1 MPLRQA
7 STHYSSMK
15 RAVSFLNL
23 VLLLVAVFLWLAM
36 VAISA
41 TMNESDAAGRG
52 MANGFAVVTAIG
64 LWIVL
69 AILVLM
75 TVTRPEVPGLTK
87 VIALVLVPAS
97 FAAALA
103 TISVLAGVRGQATG
117 WPIVI
122 LAALPFLILTY
133 VMWVISPAVRG
144 VLPVPLMERGVW
156 GLVLALS
163 LIPWPLLRAK
173 NSRDAAVREKY
184 EAAAKAEEDSV
195 ATALESQLNS
205 LNADTPLRDWLAF
218 ATAGN
223 DMREQTLEGI
233 RALPN
238 RQRQAEALEGDDM
251 ANLMYELRN
260 LGLEAT
266 PKLCKSAND
275 FLVNHAESFRQKAAT
290 TARYEIEGSAIEK
303 YLFAM
308 QWLHENR
315 CNIGPA
321 IDAYAD
327 VVALYPA
334 APDREQFLARLAE
347 LRK

>member
-1 MPLRQA
+1 
-7 STHYSSMK
+7 MK
-15 RAVSFLNL
+15 PAVSFLNL
-23 VLLLVAVFLWLAM
+23 TLLIVATFLWLAM

-64 LWIVL
+64 LWVVM

-75 TVTRPEVPGLTK
+75 AVTRAEVPGMTR
-87 VIALVLVPAS
+87 VAALLLVPLS

-122 LAALPFLILTY
+122 LAALPLLILSY

-144 VLPVPLMERGVW
+144 MLPPALMDRGVW
-156 GLVLALS
+156 GLVLVLS

-173 NSRDAAVREKY
+173 NNRDAAAREKY
-184 EAAAKAEEDSV
+184 EAAAAAEEDSV
-195 ATALESQLNS
+195 AQALESEF
-205 LNADTPLRDWLAF
+205 NALTPETPLRDWLAF

-223 DMREQTLEGI
+223 DMRERTLEGI
-233 RALPN
+233 RTLPN
-238 RQRQAEALEGDDM
+238 RQSEAEALRGEDLAM
-251 ANLMYELRN
+251 LMSELRN
-260 LGLEAT
+260 IGLEAT
-266 PKLCKSAND
+266 PQLCKSAND
-275 FLVNHAESFRQKAAT
+275 FLVEHAASFRQKAAT
-290 TARYEIEGSAIEK
+290 TDRYEIEGAAIER

-308 QWLHENR
+308 EWLDTSK
-315 CNIGPA
+315 CDIAPA
-321 IDAYAD
+321 IDAYVG
-327 VVALYPA
+327 VVGLFPA
-334 APDREQFLARLAE
+334 AADREQFLARLAL